1 MLKKRIILILLLISL
16 ITNVSVFA
24 TDVDTDGNTTTGE
37 IVSPPTENT
46 VTGNTEQKPEK
57 EPEKEEE
64 PKQEEPKP
72 TQNGMYRITAVFEL
86 KADSETEAIEM
97 AKDLMNMIG
106 VEAQIGAE

>member
-64 PKQEEPKP
+64 PKQEEPTTNNNSNKP
-72 TQNGMYRITAVFEL
+72 TPERNNRPSYESQTTKQNIVVRI
-86 KADSETEAIEM
+86 
-97 AKDLMNMIG
+97 
-106 VEAQIGAE
+106 

>member
-64 PKQEEPKP
+64 PKQEEPTTLTNQLQKEITDKAMNHKP
-72 TQNGMYRITAVFEL
+72 QIL
-86 KADSETEAIEM
+86 KQSQKMLT
-97 AKDLMNMIG
+97 
-106 VEAQIGAE
+106 

>member
-46 VTGNTEQKPEK
+46 VT
-57 EPEKEEE
+57 
-64 PKQEEPKP
+64 
-72 TQNGMYRITAVFEL
+72 
-86 KADSETEAIEM
+86 
-97 AKDLMNMIG
+97 
-106 VEAQIGAE
+106 

>member
-57 EPEKEEE
+57 SQKKKKSQNKKNQLQTTTLTNQLQKEITDQAMNHK
-64 PKQEEPKP
+64 PQILKQSQKML
-72 TQNGMYRITAVFEL
+72 T
-86 KADSETEAIEM
+86 
-97 AKDLMNMIG
+97 
-106 VEAQIGAE
+106 